1 MAAPFCGGEDSR
13 SGEDPVSRWS
23 HEILGG
29 DDRMKI
35 QVLGTGCPKCNKTY
49 ENVRQAL
56 AEAGVEAAVEKVE
69 DLKSIMEFNVM
80 MTPAVAIDGEVKV
93 SGKVPSVEEIKGL
106 IS

>member
-1 MAAPFCGGEDSR
+1 
-13 SGEDPVSRWS
+13 
-23 HEILGG
+23 
-29 DDRMKI
+29 MKI

-49 ENVRQAL
+49 ENVRQAVS
-56 AEAGVEAAVEKVE
+56 EAGVTAEVEKVE

>member
-1 MAAPFCGGEDSR
+1 
-13 SGEDPVSRWS
+13 
-23 HEILGG
+23 
-29 DDRMKI
+29 MKI

-49 ENVRQAL
+49 DNVRQAVS
-56 AEAGVEAAVEKVE
+56 EAGVDAEVEKVE

-80 MTPAVAIDGEVKV
+80 MTPAVAIDGDVKV

>member
-1 MAAPFCGGEDSR
+1 
-13 SGEDPVSRWS
+13 
-23 HEILGG
+23 
-29 DDRMKI
+29 MKI

-49 ENVRQAL
+49 ENVRQAVS
-56 AEAGVEAAVEKVE
+56 EAGIDAEVEKVE

-80 MTPAVAIDGEVKV
+80 MTPAVAIDGDVKV

>member
-1 MAAPFCGGEDSR
+1 
-13 SGEDPVSRWS
+13 
-23 HEILGG
+23 
-29 DDRMKI
+29 MKI

-56 AEAGVEAAVEKVE
+56 SETGVAAEVEKVE

-80 MTPAVAIDGEVKV
+80 MTPAVAIDGEVKI

-106 IS
+106 IL